1 MYFKI
6 KIILGKYKKSF
17 MCRTLHDLTL
27 KIDLMHFKLYTPVSA
42 DCMNIEKL
50 VHYILTSARS
60 LLQLFQQCFYQIDL

>member
-1 MYFKI
+1 
-6 KIILGKYKKSF
+6 

-27 KIDLMHFKLYTPVSA
+27 KIDLMHFKLYSTPVSA

-60 LLQLFQQCFYQIDL
+60 ILQLFQQCLYQIDL

>member
-1 MYFKI
+1 
-6 KIILGKYKKSF
+6 

-60 LLQLFQQCFYQIDL
+60 LLQLFQQCFYQFDL